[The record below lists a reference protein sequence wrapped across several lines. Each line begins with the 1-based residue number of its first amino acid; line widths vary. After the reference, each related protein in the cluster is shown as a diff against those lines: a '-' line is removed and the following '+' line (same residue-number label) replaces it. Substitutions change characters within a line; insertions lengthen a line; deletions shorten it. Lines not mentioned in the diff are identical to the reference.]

1 MQISIG
7 NCGAITSVMIYR
19 PTPTYFARHNYRIPH
34 IITLGYVV
42 GAIGVTAA
50 LWFFLNRA
58 NKRRDALAGDAEKT
72 SLAKQTFETV
82 PLEERLSLGDRH
94 PAYRYQV

>member
-7 NCGAITSVMIYR
+7 NLGAITSTLIYR

-34 IITLGYVV
+34 CITLGYIV
-42 GAIGVTAA
+42 GAIVVAGS

-58 NKRRDALAGDAEKT
+58 NKRRDAIAADSEKSGLT
-72 SLAKQTFETV
+72 ASTFEAV
-82 PLEERLSLGDRH
+82 PLEERLLHGDRH
-94 PAYRYQV
+94 PAYRYQI